1 MTAIDITGA
10 DSIIGSIKQ
19 SAGSE
24 IDVEPYTQDRYL
36 VHTGFTYPDGDELHI
51 VLTKKGNDW
60 IFTDDG
66 HTMMWLSYEE
76 FNLTYSRRNL
86 LNRTLNSNG
95 VSLNEGRLT
104 IKCPSDMDGI
114 GVALRSMIMTELQ
127 IADLLYLDKKVVK
140 STFVEDLKS
149 AFVESDIF
157 DICHFDA
164 KVIGTDDIEYN
175 ADVLIDAV
183 KPILVFGIRSPV
195 QCARATVSMLS
206 LNRNQEK
213 YLFMIVFDKDCQ
225 IPRRDAEKAI
235 NASIKTVYGS
245 DEAVNG
251 AKRLLSFS

>member
-1 MTAIDITGA
+1 MTAIDITNT

-24 IDVEPYTQDRYL
+24 IDVEQYTKDRYL

-60 IFTDDG
+60 ILTDDG

-76 FNLTYSRRNL
+76 FNMTDSRKDL
-86 LNRTLNSNG
+86 LNRTLNTNG
-95 VSLNEGRLT
+95 ISLDDGKLS
-104 IKCPSDMDGI
+104 IKCPEDTDGI

-127 IADLLYLDKKVVK
+127 MADLLYLGRRVVK

-149 AFVESDIF
+149 AFVGSDIS
-157 DICHFDA
+157 DRCHFDA
-164 KVIGTDDIEYN
+164 KVVGPDDIEYN
-175 ADVLIDAV
+175 ADVLIDCMR
-183 KPILVFGIRSPV
+183 PILVFGIRSPV

-206 LNRNQEK
+206 LNRDQGK